1 MSLNDFKWKYFA
13 PSITLCIRSYNSISL
28 SYADVSDILAERGIF
43 HHSATYCYFIE

>member
-1 MSLNDFKWKYFA
+1 MEVFCSLYH
-13 PSITLCIRSYNSISL
+13 PLCIRSYDSISL